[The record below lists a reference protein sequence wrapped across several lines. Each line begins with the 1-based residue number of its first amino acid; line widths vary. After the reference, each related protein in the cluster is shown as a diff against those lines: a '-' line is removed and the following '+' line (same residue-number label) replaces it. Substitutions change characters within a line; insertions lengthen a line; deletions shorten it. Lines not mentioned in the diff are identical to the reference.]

1 MEDVL
6 ARIKIGDQD
15 LVWSVSDY
23 QLLPAGYALL
33 PTHTYRRT
41 PSEAPKEDRPSVSS
55 KEPYLFRLASSWNI
69 ASPLSAFDWGKYIC
83 TLMASFSTSR

>member
-33 PTHTYRRT
+33 PTHTQRG
-41 PSEAPKEDRPSVSS
+41 SKEDRPSVTS

>member
-15 LVWSVSDY
+15 LAVSDY

-33 PTHTYRRT
+33 PTHTQRG
-41 PSEAPKEDRPSVSS
+41 SKEDQGKKRR
-55 KEPYLFRLASSWNI
+55 FCG
-69 ASPLSAFDWGKYIC
+69 FD
-83 TLMASFSTSR
+83 FP